1 MKGNEEAA
9 NIRVICRMRPL
20 NKLEISTGGECCVEY
35 SGNKITSRVYIILF
49 SSNAFQNLNKITKFN
64 INYYR

>member
-35 SGNKITSRVYIILF
+35 SDNKITSRVGFFIF
-49 SSNAFQNLNKITKFN
+49 PFFNKRFQKIKS
-64 INYYR
+64 